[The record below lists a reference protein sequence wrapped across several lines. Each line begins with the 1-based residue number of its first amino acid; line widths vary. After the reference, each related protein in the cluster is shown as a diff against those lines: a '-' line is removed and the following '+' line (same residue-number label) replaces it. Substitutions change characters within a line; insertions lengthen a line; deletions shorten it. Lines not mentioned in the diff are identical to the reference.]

1 MPQGLAALALLLLGA
16 AGLSASG
23 AATDGAPPATHVQ
36 DKAAL
41 AKLTA
46 NSGISLQWIGW
57 TGTERGKVKA
67 RWKRKTLFLTGAQSS
82 KDGKVR
88 LSVEGTV
95 RSIGKTEFILDGTII
110 IENTPDM
117 GRQCSKTGEW
127 RFAITEKRKYW
138 RLREFE
144 WCDGLTDYIDIYF

>member
-1 MPQGLAALALLLLGA
+1 MLLGA
-16 AGLSASG
+16 ATP
-23 AATDGAPPATHVQ
+23 AAAEPATQVQ

-41 AKLTA
+41 AKLAA

-57 TGTERGKVKA
+57 TGAQRGKVKVK
-67 RWKRKTLFLTGAQSS
+67 WEKKVLFLAGSQIS
-82 KDGKVR
+82 KDGSAR
-88 LSVEGTV
+88 LSVEGHV
-95 RSIGKTEFILDGTII
+95 KRIGEAEFVLDGTII
-110 IENTPDM
+110 IENTPDK

-144 WCDGLTDYIDIYF
+144 WCDQLTDYIDIYF